1 MVFDIITLFPE
12 SFSYLNTSILKK
24 AQEKKIIK
32 IRFWNPRDF
41 AKDKREVDDKPYGGG
56 PGMVLKFEPIYKA
69 LEKAKKTYKTKKRK
83 IILTHPAGKIFN
95 QNLAREL
102 SKEKQI
108 IIICGHYEGIDAR
121 IEKFVDLKISVGKY
135 ILTGGELPAMIF
147 IDAITRHLPGALHH
161 PLSLEEKRS
170 NQGLY
175 SYPVYTRPEIIIIK
189 RGLTRMKTRINA
201 DNKFSKRGLTRLPTD
216 KSGTIKL
223 KVPKVLLSGNHKLIE
238 DWRKKHSKKII

>member
-12 SFSYLNTSILKK
+12 SFSYLKTSILKK

-102 SKEKQI
+102 SKEKQL

-135 ILTGGELPAMIF
+135 ILTGGELPAMII
-147 IDAITRHLPGALHH
+147 IDAVTRHLPGALHH
-161 PLSLEEKRS
+161 PLSLEEKRN

-189 RGLTRMKTRINA
+189 RGLTRMTTQINA
-201 DNKFSKRGLTRLPTD
+201 DNKFSKRGLTRMPTG

-223 KVPKVLLSGNHKLIE
+223 KVPRVLLSGNHKLIE
-238 DWRKKHSKKII
+238 EWRKKHSKKII

>member
-1 MVFDIITLFPE
+1 MIFDIITLFPE
-12 SFSYLNTSILKK
+12 SFPYLNSSILKK

-32 IRFWNPRDF
+32 IRFWNPRNF
-41 AKDKREVDDKPYGGG
+41 VKDKHEVDDKPYGGG
-56 PGMVLKFEPIYKA
+56 PGMVLKFEPVYKA
-69 LEKAKKTYKTKKRK
+69 LEKAKKAYKTKNRK

-135 ILTGGELPAMIF
+135 ILTGGELPAMII
-147 IDAITRHLPGALHH
+147 IDAVTRHLPEALHH
-161 PLSLEEKRS
+161 PLSLEEKRN

-189 RGLTRMKTRINA
+189 RRLTQTG
-201 DNKFSKRGLTRLPTD
+201 RGLTR
-216 KSGTIKL
+216 TIKL

-238 DWRKKHSKKII
+238 EWRKKHSKKII

>member
-1 MVFDIITLFPE
+1 MVVLAKGVGFTVFESHSRQKKSKVKRQKSKVHFDIITLFPE
-12 SFSYLNTSILKK
+12 SFSYLKTSILKK

-32 IRFWNPRDF
+32 IRFLNPRDF
-41 AKDKREVDDKPYGGG
+41 AKDKHEVDDKPYGGG

-135 ILTGGELPAMIF
+135 ILTGGELPAMII

-161 PLSLEEKRS
+161 PLSLEEKRN

-175 SYPVYTRPEIIIIK
+175 SYPVYTRPEIIKIK
-189 RGLTRMKTRINA
+189 NL
-201 DNKFSKRGLTRLPTD
+201 
-216 KSGTIKL
+216 KL

-238 DWRKKHSKKII
+238 EWRKKHSKKII